1 MSFYKWAKGDYTDTI
16 KQPNTKRKCEAMK
29 QVFKFP
35 LKQHIGREAVP
46 CVVEGDEVRRGQ
58 LLALQGEGL
67 GSNIFSS
74 VSGCV
79 TYAGTDRIEIEPAE
93 KQTKDYIPLTKT
105 TPLELIREAGI
116 VGLGGAGFPTY
127 AKLAKPFESGGTVI
141 INAAECEPV
150 LCHNIERIEKK
161 PHQLLRGLEI
171 AMEAAH
177 AEQGVIAIKAYHTE
191 AVQKLEEANKNPVI
205 RIHKLPDM
213 YPMGEERAIIREV
226 FGKLLPVTALPLE
239 ADAIV
244 INAETACRIQEAV
257 DEKKPLI
264 DKDMTVAGKIYGNPE
279 GKLIQTFLD
288 VPLGI
293 SAEAMFEKAGGDINH
308 GLAEGYGE
316 LIMGGPF
323 TGKRTSLDAP
333 VIKTTGGLIAAEC
346 FPKGPDKIGL
356 LVCACGA
363 DAERMKQ
370 LANSLGSEVVGI
382 EYCKQAIEVRGT
394 RKCENPGHCP
404 GQVQKVM
411 ALKKAGA
418 KAVLISNCTDCSNTV
433 MSCAPRL
440 GLPVYHCTDGPLR
453 AVNHKLIRRIKTDK
467 EEM

>member
-1 MSFYKWAKGDYTDTI
+1 
-16 KQPNTKRKCEAMK
+16 MK

-74 VSGCV
+74 VSGYV
-79 TYAGTDRIEIEPAE
+79 TYVGTDRIEIEPAKE
-93 KQTKDYIPLTKT
+93 QTKDYMPLTKT
-105 TPLELIREAGI
+105 TPLELIQEAGI

-127 AKLAKPFESGGTVI
+127 AKLAKPFETGGTVI
-141 INAAECEPV
+141 INAAECEPI
-150 LCHNIERIEKK
+150 LCHNIKRIEKK
-161 PHQLLRGLEI
+161 TQQLLRGLSI
-171 AMEAAH
+171 AMEAVH
-177 AEQGVIAIKAYHTE
+177 AEHGVIAIKAYHTE
-191 AVQKLEEANKNPVI
+191 AIQKLEEANTDPAI
-205 RIHKLPDM
+205 RIHQLPDM

-226 FGKLLPVTALPLE
+226 FGKILPVTALPLE

-264 DKDMTVAGKIYGNPE
+264 DKDMTVAGKIYGNAE
-279 GKLIQTFLD
+279 DKLIQTFLD
-288 VPLGI
+288 VPIGI
-293 SAEAMFEKAGGDINH
+293 SVEAMFEKAGGPVSH

-323 TGKRTSLDAP
+323 TGKRTALDAP
-333 VIKTTGGLIAAEC
+333 VVKTTGGLIAAEC

-363 DAERMKQ
+363 DADRMKQ
-370 LANSLGSEVVGI
+370 LAESLGSEVAGI

-418 KAVLISNCTDCSNTV
+418 KALLISNCTDCSNTV
-433 MSCAPRL
+433 MSCAPKL
-440 GLPVYHCTDGPLR
+440 GLPVYHCTDGSLR
-453 AVNHKLIRRIKTDK
+453 AVNHTLIRRIKTDK